1 MFMAY
6 VFHWKKSIWILWR
19 HAKIVTS
26 ILNDTGVSCSFNIF
40 RPGWSVLPSS
50 LFCQR
55 NIISIYWPPP
65 LILTISYPPDPPP
78 LPSPITQTLHLNH
91 LLSPRTS
98 SLPSCILEIYQ
109 ATNDPATCDPAASDP
124 VDTWSSCHLIQSSF
138 DPLIKKN

>member
-40 RPGWSVLPSS
+40 RPGRSVLPSS

-65 LILTISYPPDPPP
+65 PILTISYPPDPPP
-78 LPSPITQTLHLNH
+78 LPSPITQNLLITILYPRNLSSYKWSSDMWSSSKWSGRHLIQ
-91 LLSPRTS
+91 
-98 SLPSCILEIYQ
+98 LP
-109 ATNDPATCDPAASDP
+109 SDP
-124 VDTWSSCHLIQSSF
+124 VVIWSIDKKKLIWSIIQGINF
-138 DPLIKKN
+138 